1 MTKQNKSARTLAATA
16 RRNQIMQLKLYGL
29 NDVQIADNLNVTAY
43 RVRKEYKQALQKMND
58 ETSDFV
64 KTIRDTTYQRYETL
78 LTKLYPKVMKSPID
92 YEALSAILR
101 IIEGERKLFGI
112 DSETNEINIDARQQ
126 TFTIDE
132 NFDYK
137 KELKKKWANLISESN
152 VIDSEATTTN

>member
-1 MTKQNKSARTLAATA
+1 MIKQNKSSRTLAATA
-16 RRNQIMQLKLYGL
+16 RRNQIVQLKLYGL
-29 NDVQIADNLNVTAY
+29 NDVQIAENLNVTAY

-64 KTIRDTTYQRYETL
+64 KTIRDTTHQRYETL
-78 LTKLYPKVMKSPID
+78 LTKLYPKVMKTPID

-112 DSETNEINIDARQQ
+112 DTETNEINIDARQQ

-137 KELKKKWANLISESN
+137 KELKKKWTNLISESN
-152 VIDSEATTTN
+152 VINAETTTKN

>member
-16 RRNQIMQLKLYGL
+16 RRNQIVQLKLYGL

>member
-1 MTKQNKSARTLAATA
+1 MIKQNKSSRTLAATA
-16 RRNQIMQLKLYGL
+16 RRNQIVQLKLYGL
-29 NDVQIADNLNVTAY
+29 NDVQIAENLNVTAY

-64 KTIRDTTYQRYETL
+64 KTIRATTHQRYETL
-78 LTKLYPKVMKSPID
+78 LTKLYPKVMKTPID

-112 DSETNEINIDARQQ
+112 DTETNEINIDARQQ

-137 KELKKKWANLISESN
+137 KELKKKWTNLISESN
-152 VIDSEATTTN
+152 VINAETTTKN

>member
-16 RRNQIMQLKLYGL
+16 RRNQIVQLKLYGL

-78 LTKLYPKVMKSPID
+78 LTKLYPKVMKAPID

-112 DSETNEINIDARQQ
+112 DSETNEINI
-126 TFTIDE
+126 
-132 NFDYK
+132 
-137 KELKKKWANLISESN
+137 LL
-152 VIDSEATTTN
+152 